1 MKLPF
6 VSKKFVERSAYRALF
21 DPIDTGKRAPRWHKR
36 ERIKPRKP
44 RTLADAYMEK
54 LKRLDVQ
61 ALREQE
67 VPLQDPIDAGT
78 DLPEGRAPLVKVKT
92 PWYKKKKLT

>member
-21 DPIDTGKRAPRWHKR
+21 DPTDTGKRAPRWHKR
-36 ERIKPRKP
+36 ERIKPRKGP
-44 RTLADAYMEK
+44 DYSSIEK
-54 LKRLDVQ
+54 RVLDHYTGVDHKAEAGIIDRQEASPTGRVKR
-61 ALREQE
+61 E
-67 VPLQDPIDAGT
+67 
-78 DLPEGRAPLVKVKT
+78 

>member
-21 DPIDTGKRAPRWHKR
+21 DPTDTGKRAPRWHKR

-54 LKRLDVQ
+54 LKRLDIQ
-61 ALREQE
+61 ALREQKIE
-67 VPLQDPIDAGT
+67 SLDRAAEASLIDQQER
-78 DLPEGRAPLVKVKT
+78 PRKT

>member
-21 DPIDTGKRAPRWHKR
+21 DPTDTGKRAPRWHKR
-36 ERIKPRKP
+36 ERIKPRNP
-44 RTLADAYMEK
+44 
-54 LKRLDVQ
+54 
-61 ALREQE
+61 

-78 DLPEGRAPLVKVKT
+78 DLPEGRAPLVKMKT